1 MGPGGIATIIA
12 AASLFVIAIAV
23 AYAVVRVGRL
33 VDKAAPLL
41 EEVTLTVELING
53 PLQSINKVT
62 KTVEGLTTKISDSTE
77 GFLEKT
83 KVAMSAASALLA
95 VSKMKKSSET
105 KTKKKKSAKSEKES
119 E

>member
-1 MGPGGIATIIA
+1 M
-12 AASLFVIAIAV
+12 
-23 AYAVVRVGRL
+23 
-33 VDKAAPLL
+33 
-41 EEVTLTVELING
+41 ELING

-77 GFLEKT
+77 NFLDKN

-95 VSKMKKSSET
+95 VSKMKKNSET

>member
-62 KTVEGLTTKISDSTE
+62 KTVEGFGVEPLGWNHQCK
-77 GFLEKT
+77 GKQRLFR
-83 KVAMSAASALLA
+83 V
-95 VSKMKKSSET
+95 
-105 KTKKKKSAKSEKES
+105 
-119 E
+119 